1 MTTMRERQEQVR
13 LYRGQI
19 PSPGR
24 PTVAWREDRV
34 RFWAAIAEGVKTE
47 DAAVGAG
54 VSSPVAFRWFRHA
67 GGVNPWL
74 PPTVSGRYL
83 SFGEREDIALLR
95 AQGHGVRQI
104 ARQLGRSPATIS
116 RELRRNAS
124 TRTFRLEYK
133 PSIAQWHAERRARR
147 PKVSKLAGDNRLRG
161 YVQQR
166 LAGEVRDVGG
176 DLVGPAGPAW
186 KGRNKPHRGDRQWVQ
201 GWSPEQISKRLRADF
216 PDDEAMRISHE
227 AIYQAL
233 YVQGRGALRRE
244 LVACLRTGRALR
256 IPRARTRQQAWGHV
270 TPAVMISE
278 RPAEVD
284 DRAVPGH
291 WEGDLIIGL
300 ERSAI
305 GTLVERTT
313 RFTML
318 IHLPREDGYGLV
330 PRTKNGPALAGYG
343 AITMKNALATAMTTL
358 PVQLRRSLTWDR
370 GKELSQ
376 HAAFKIE
383 TGIDVYFADP
393 HSPWQRGTNEN
404 TNGLLRQ
411 YFPKGTDLA
420 RWNSTDL
427 EAVAN
432 TLNSRPR
439 KTLGWRTPAEALDEL
454 LRSHPTVATTG

>member
-1 MTTMRERQEQVR
+1 MPDSARVEQLGLHGGEERFRDSVVKHVSDAAHRCEQSGLAETPSACPGDILSGFKGSLQHFVLREVVMTTMRERQEQVR
-13 LYRGQI
+13 IYRGQI
-19 PSPGR
+19 ASPGR

-83 SFGEREDIALLR
+83 SFGEREEIALLR
-95 AQGHGVRQI
+95 AQGHGVREI
-104 ARQLGRSPATIS
+104 ARQLRRSPATIS

-124 TRTFRLEYK
+124 TRTARLEYK

-147 PKVSKLAGDNRLRG
+147 PKVSKLAGDDRPRG

-166 LAGEVRDVGG
+166 LAGKVRDVEG

-256 IPRARTRQQAWGHV
+256 VPRARTRQQAWGHV

-278 RPAEVD
+278 RPAEAD

-300 ERSAI
+300 
-305 GTLVERTT
+305 
-313 RFTML
+313 
-318 IHLPREDGYGLV
+318 
-330 PRTKNGPALAGYG
+330 
-343 AITMKNALATAMTTL
+343 
-358 PVQLRRSLTWDR
+358 
-370 GKELSQ
+370 
-376 HAAFKIE
+376 
-383 TGIDVYFADP
+383 
-393 HSPWQRGTNEN
+393 
-404 TNGLLRQ
+404 
-411 YFPKGTDLA
+411 
-420 RWNSTDL
+420 
-427 EAVAN
+427 
-432 TLNSRPR
+432 
-439 KTLGWRTPAEALDEL
+439 
-454 LRSHPTVATTG
+454 